1 MVLYCVFRR
10 WRRLKHLVRK
20 RYLLATFYL
29 KTIILPRQAQDKH
42 REALE
47 KNRFLTEGFLKTI
60 WERTHA
66 VPGYEDCCGMDIL
79 MDTMARWED
88 PALPRQ
94 YAAMQILVKHKGS
107 KMTQS
112 NRDPTG
118 EAAAAASPEGTL
130 LFLKIAPIRI

>member
-1 MVLYCVFRR
+1 
-10 WRRLKHLVRK
+10 
-20 RYLLATFYL
+20 
-29 KTIILPRQAQDKH
+29 
-42 REALE
+42 
-47 KNRFLTEGFLKTI
+47 
-60 WERTHA
+60 
-66 VPGYEDCCGMDIL
+66 MDIL

-118 EAAAAASPEGTL
+118 EAAAAAASLEDTL
-130 LFLKIAPIRI
+130 LFLKIAPILIRASCAAAAAVGGHRGRHPCERAGGC

>member
-1 MVLYCVFRR
+1 
-10 WRRLKHLVRK
+10 
-20 RYLLATFYL
+20 
-29 KTIILPRQAQDKH
+29 
-42 REALE
+42 
-47 KNRFLTEGFLKTI
+47 
-60 WERTHA
+60 
-66 VPGYEDCCGMDIL
+66 MDIL

-118 EAAAAASPEGTL
+118 EAAAAAAAASPEDTL